1 MAEKWTEG
9 VVVDTLCTDC
19 RNKKS
24 WTPCKWCG
32 KPLCESCAHFEL
44 LAEGCGTVVP
54 AYFCAICVA
63 DPFCNPNAMF
73 RDPKGTDAC

>member
-1 MAEKWTEG
+1 MEDSCA
-9 VVVDTLCTDC
+9 DC
-19 RNKKS
+19 RRGKF

-32 KPLCESCAHFEL
+32 KPLCEPCAHFEL

-54 AYFCAICVA
+54 AYFCAICVQ

-73 RDPKGTDAC
+73 RDPKET